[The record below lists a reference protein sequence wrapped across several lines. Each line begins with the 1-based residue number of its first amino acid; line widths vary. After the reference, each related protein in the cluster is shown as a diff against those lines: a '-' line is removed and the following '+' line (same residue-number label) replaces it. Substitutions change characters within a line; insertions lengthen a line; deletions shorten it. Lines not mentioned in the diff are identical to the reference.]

1 MKLLLDTHTFLW
13 SLFDPSKLGKKALE
27 GICKIENDVFASVV
41 TFWEIS
47 LKYGLGKL
55 EMKGVT
61 PGELLDYAQQMD
73 IDILDLD
80 PKEAATFHELP
91 KLGHKDP
98 FDRLIVWQAIQRD
111 FVLIS
116 KDRALA
122 QYEQFGLKRVW

>member
-1 MKLLLDTHTFLW
+1 MNSDLQGPSISSSLLVEL
-13 SLFDPSKLGKKALE
+13 
-27 GICKIENDVFASVV
+27 
-41 TFWEIS
+41 
-47 LKYGLGKL
+47 
-55 EMKGVT
+55 KGVT

-116 KDRALA
+116 RDRALA

>member
-1 MKLLLDTHTFLW
+1 MKLPVDTHTFLW
-13 SLFDPSKLGKKALE
+13 PLFDPSKLSKKAAE
-27 GICKIENDVFASVV
+27 GICKIENDVFANVV
-41 TFWEIS
+41 TFWEIP

-55 EMKGVT
+55 ELKEVT

-91 KLGHKDP
+91 KLAHRDP

-122 QYEQFGLKRVW
+122 QYKKFGLKRVW